1 MKKFVYTLLI
11 LIVLM
16 LTACAGQA
24 PVVHLTTGQSADQLI
39 SYKGASFASASSSAN
54 KSGITTDFENAESVI
69 NQMILGLLKLDGSKL
84 ALTKDQATSILPL
97 WDEYQK
103 AVQSAMPS
111 GKKPS
116 RENPSGTPAAP
127 PTPVPG
133 STPAAAAQNTEL
145 TTKLDTLT
153 SQMVAVLT
161 TDQVN
166 AIAEMKITHDIAT
179 TIMKEIG
186 IEQQNGGQP
195 GGTSSDNGQP
205 QPPASG
211 QGNGRAAPP
220 DGQPGQQGGQPG
232 QQDGQPGQQGGQ
244 PGQQGGQ
251 PDGQQ
256 GQPPADGVR
265 QGQGMIQPGLMK
277 AFTALLEKASG
288 TKSTVAFAPAGLNPA
303 GQFHAG
309 KITGGPGQGGQE
321 NSNSQVVYTAAY
333 KQQGGSEIKTGQTI
347 TASENDQSGI
357 LVTDSGTL
365 SLSNSKIT
373 TSGNTSSQDSSSF
386 AGVNAAVLAIN
397 NSTIHLEDSTIT
409 TTGEGA
415 NGAFAVGKGSTV
427 DLSNVVIDATA
438 NGAHG
443 VMATRGGVLTLK
455 DVDITTRGE
464 SSAALATDRGG
475 GTITAVGGN
484 IATTGNN
491 SPAIYSTGNI
501 IVKNMRMSA
510 TGSESAVIEGANT
523 ITLNDSVLTSSMEN
537 KWGVMI
543 YQSMSGDA
551 EGIQGT
557 FSMSGGELTNTAS
570 SGPLFFVTN
579 SIGVINLSG
588 VTVVANSGE
597 LIDASAN
604 RWGNEGTNGGT
615 VIFTA
620 DNETLSGSITADKIS
635 SINISLMNNSSL
647 KSAINPTH
655 SAKEIN
661 LTLDGTSHW
670 TVTANSYISKLI
682 NPAGISGTSITN
694 ITGNGFTV
702 YYNPTNCP
710 DLGGKTYSLD
720 GGGVLTPVS

>member
-1 MKKFVYTLLI
+1 MKKSVYTLLI
-11 LIVLM
+11 LVVLM

-24 PVVHLTTGQSADQLI
+24 PVAHLTTGQSADQLI
-39 SYKGASFASASSSAN
+39 SYKSASFASVSSTAN
-54 KSGITTDFENAESVI
+54 ESGITTDFENSESVI

-111 GKKPS
+111 GEKPS
-116 RENPSGTPAAP
+116 GEKPSGTPAAP

-133 STPAAAAQNTEL
+133 STPAAPAQNTEL

-161 TDQVN
+161 ADQVN

-179 TIMKEIG
+179 TIMKEKG

-205 QPPASG
+205 QPPAGG
-211 QGNGRAAPP
+211 QGNGQAAPQ
-220 DGQPGQQGGQPG
+220 DGQPGQQG
-232 QQDGQPGQQGGQ
+232 GQPGQQGGQ

-256 GQPPADGVR
+256 GQPPSGGMR
-265 QGQGMIQPGLMK
+265 QGQGMIQPGLMN
-277 AFTALLEKASG
+277 AFTALLEKTSG

-303 GQFHAG
+303 GQFPAG
-309 KITGGPGQGGQE
+309 KMPGGPGQGGQE
-321 NSNSQVVYTAAY
+321 NSNSQVVYAAAY
-333 KQQGGSEIKTGQTI
+333 KQQGGSETKTGQNI
-347 TASENDQSGI
+347 TASEKDQSGI
-357 LVTDSGTL
+357 LVTDTGTL

-386 AGVNAAVLAIN
+386 AGLNAAILAIN
-397 NSTIHLEDSTIT
+397 NSTIHLADSTIT

-415 NGAFAVGKGSTV
+415 NGAFAVGNGSTV

-464 SSAALATDRGG
+464 SSGALATDRGG

-484 IATTGNN
+484 ITTTGNN

-501 IVKNMRMSA
+501 TVNNMRMSA
-510 TGSESAVIEGANT
+510 TGAESAVIEGANT
-523 ITLNDSVLTSSMEN
+523 ITLNDSVLTSSMDN

-557 FSMSGGELTNTAS
+557 FSMSGGELSNTAS

-579 SIGVINLSG
+579 SIGVINLAG

-604 RWGNEGTNGGT
+604 RWGNKGTNGGT

-620 DNETLSGSITADKIS
+620 DSETLSGSITADKIS
-635 SINISLMNNSSL
+635 SVNITLKNNSSL
-647 KSAINPTH
+647 KSTINPTH

-661 LTLDGTSHW
+661 LTMDGTSHW

-702 YYNPTNCP
+702 YYNPANCP

-720 GGGVLTPVS
+720 SGGVLTPVS